1 MENIFYQKPTIP
13 NYETLQFDH
22 KSTLHR
28 MSIHIFAIFHQFQL
42 KLFKI

>member
-28 MSIHIFAIFHQFQL
+28 MSIHIFAIFSS
-42 KLFKI
+42 ISIEAV